1 MITVF
6 TPTYNRA
13 YIIEKLYESL
23 CWQTC
28 KDFEWLVVDDGSRDN
43 TKELINSFM
52 AEGRVNIRYIY
63 QENGG
68 KQRAI
73 NRGVHS
79 AKGDLFFIVDSD
91 DFITSDAIEKISSS
105 WNEIRNNGKYAGLCY
120 RKIRMS
126 TLEVIGDSFPCS
138 VLDSDSLTLA
148 YHYNLNID
156 KAEVFITNILKRFPF
171 PEIEGEKFVPEALVW
186 YRIASAGFKL
196 RCIDE
201 GVYCCEYLPDGLT
214 QNFHQNLKRNNR
226 GFYLFYREL
235 LFYHEVPL
243 FPYKI
248 KALVRLIQCY
258 FYNLLK

>member
-1 MITVF
+1 M
-6 TPTYNRA
+6 YKR
-13 YIIEKLYESL
+13 
-23 CWQTC
+23 Q
-28 KDFEWLVVDDGSRDN
+28 
-43 TKELINSFM
+43 
-52 AEGRVNIRYIY
+52 
-63 QENGG
+63 
-68 KQRAI
+68 AI

-235 LFYHEVPL
+235 LFYHEVPV

-258 FYNLLK
+258 FSVSYTHLTLPTKRIV

>member
-1 MITVF
+1 M
-6 TPTYNRA
+6 
-13 YIIEKLYESL
+13 E
-23 CWQTC
+23 
-28 KDFEWLVVDDGSRDN
+28 
-43 TKELINSFM
+43 
-52 AEGRVNIRYIY
+52 
-63 QENGG
+63 
-68 KQRAI
+68 
-73 NRGVHS
+73 
-79 AKGDLFFIVDSD
+79 
-91 DFITSDAIEKISSS
+91 
-105 WNEIRNNGKYAGLCY
+105 EIRNNGKYAGLCY

-235 LFYHEVPL
+235 LFYHEVPV